1 MNWKQ
6 IIELSFKNHE
16 RFLLG
21 EGISDS
27 ALDVLRAETN
37 FDWPPEF
44 VELYR
49 CHDGVGIMDKA
60 QNRVDWLLVPS
71 SQITSYCAAMRD
83 WFAKTHSAIAANFF
97 PFYNLDY
104 SDAMGYL
111 RIDGKPDSLYHFNH
125 EEYTHSV
132 DQSWEEF
139 LTPVNLKLQ
148 EWFIYVAEIESR
160 FPPTPESEIS
170 DEILIPVSGIPNLP
184 GQENIDEIIKR
195 WG

>member
-6 IIELSFKNHE
+6 TIDLSFKNHE
-16 RFLLG
+16 RFFLG

-49 CHDGVGIMDKA
+49 CHDGIGIIDKA

-71 SQITSYCAAMRD
+71 SQITPYCAAMRD
-83 WFAKTHSAIAANFF
+83 WFSKTHSAIAANFF

-111 RIDGKPDSLYHFNH
+111 RSDGKPDSLYHFNH
-125 EEYTHSV
+125 EEYAHSM

-139 LTPVNLKLQ
+139 LTPVNMKLQ
-148 EWFIYVAEIESR
+148 EWFIFVAKVEAEFHPKSEIE
-160 FPPTPESEIS
+160 TKNEIP
-170 DEILIPVSGIPNLP
+170 ITTNTIPSLP